1 MTKAKR
7 HVGKAAILGLDI
19 EELAEE
25 LSRAVNSG
33 KYASPLKEPEDKAPP
48 EIVEQ
53 LSDMLQQ
60 ISGICRTYG
69 MSFAFMLEYA
79 YDSEAGSWAA
89 MVGGA
94 SDTSQ
99 TSPHF
104 DSVREIS
111 QEGHEAALPA
121 LVRYLL
127 LKGTTEKQK
136 VTDDEGNT
144 WFPSGNNPKA

>member
-1 MTKAKR
+1 MSKEN

-19 EELAEE
+19 DELAAE
-25 LSRAVNSG
+25 LARAVNSG
-33 KYASPLKEPEDKAPP
+33 KYASPMKEPEDKAPP
-48 EIVEQ
+48 EIVET
-53 LSDMLQQ
+53 LSETLQQ
-60 ISGICRTYG
+60 ISGICRSYG
-69 MSFAFMLEYA
+69 LSFAFMLEYA
-79 YDSEAGSWAA
+79 YNSEEGSWAA

-127 LKGTTEKQK
+127 LKGTTEKRQ
-136 VTDDEGNT
+136 VTDSEGNT